1 MSVRSLAGRLLTS
14 LPTKYKRALNH
25 LSPIIQERREKIQ
38 AAANGE
44 EYLEKPND
52 MLMWQ
57 LESQKGK
64 VAPPEEI
71 SIRMLTL
78 NFAAI
83 HSTSSVRRWMRAF
96 FRHRD

>member
-1 MSVRSLAGRLLTS
+1 MAKRNSTYSLAGRLLTS
-14 LPTKYKRALNH
+14 LPTKCKRALDH
-25 LSPIIQERREKIQ
+25 LSPIIEERREKLQ

-44 EYLEKPND
+44 EYLDKPND

-64 VAPPEEI
+64 TAPPEEI
-71 SIRMLTL
+71 AIRMLTL

-83 HSTSSVRRWMRAF
+83 HSTSSVRC
-96 FRHRD
+96 